1 MFLLRA
7 EVHPQPPEES
17 PVDPGLGVQVPAR
30 LGREQREGEPPE
42 EHDGGQGLCDAQC
55 GPPALPRE
63 AAPYV
68 RVWRLVEVGQQ
79 SAKETDVSQESKLF
93 TGGRKQRED
102 QQTLHSIKLK
112 VAGICSSQTGYTWF
126 RVVVSES
133 LNCC

>member
-7 EVHPQPPEES
+7 DVHPQPPDES

-55 GPPALPRE
+55 GTPALPRE

-79 SAKETDVSQESKLF
+79 SAKETDVSGVETF
-93 TGGRKQRED
+93 YRRKETARGPTKHCIQ
-102 QQTLHSIKLK
+102 
-112 VAGICSSQTGYTWF
+112 F
-126 RVVVSES
+126 
-133 LNCC
+133 N